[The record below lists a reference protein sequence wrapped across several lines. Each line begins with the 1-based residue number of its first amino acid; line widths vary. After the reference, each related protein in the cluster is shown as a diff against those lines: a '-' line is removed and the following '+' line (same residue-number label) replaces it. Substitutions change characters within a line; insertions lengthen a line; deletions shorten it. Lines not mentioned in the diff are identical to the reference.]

1 MRLYPDKIGPKQ
13 EIIGEYRMKFII
25 RTLIAALIVMTI
37 AASSAVF
44 AQKPPKAP
52 DYSIAMIKVNA
63 FDEAAGE
70 LSDAN
75 PEGGEVKSFFNDL
88 STSLFVWVA
97 IQGEAGSFEPGRMVS
112 VTVWEGKKIKM
123 TRNNVQIGLIGEKG
137 VYLVP
142 VYVYGSLCDDVK
154 ITARITGQKTKPSKT
169 VKIQFLCGE

>member
-1 MRLYPDKIGPKQ
+1 
-13 EIIGEYRMKFII
+13 MKNII
-25 RTLIAALIVMTI
+25 RTLTFALMLTMMAAT
-37 AASSAVF
+37 SAVF

-123 TRNNVQIGLIGEKG
+123 TRRNVQIGLIGEKG

-142 VYVYGSLCDDVK
+142 VYVYGSLCEDVK
-154 ITARITGQKTKPSKT
+154 ITATITGQKTKSSKT
-169 VKIQFLCGE
+169 VKIPFLCGE

>member
-1 MRLYPDKIGPKQ
+1 MKI
-13 EIIGEYRMKFII
+13 FI
-25 RTLIAALIVMTI
+25 RTLTVSLLLTTI
-37 AASSAVF
+37 AATSAVF

-75 PEGGEVKSFFNDL
+75 PDGGEVKSFFNDL

-112 VTVWEGKKIKM
+112 VTVWEGKRIKM
-123 TRNNVQIGLIGEKG
+123 TRNNVQIGLIGDKG
-137 VYLVP
+137 VYIVP
-142 VYVYGSLCDDVK
+142 VYVYGSLCDEVK
-154 ITARITGQKTKPSKT
+154 ITAKITGQKTKSSKT
-169 VKIQFLCGE
+169 VKIPFLCGE

>member
-1 MRLYPDKIGPKQ
+1 
-13 EIIGEYRMKFII
+13 MKNII
-25 RTLIAALIVMTI
+25 RMLVAALMFTTT

-44 AQKPPKAP
+44 AQKPKKAP
-52 DYSIAMIKVNA
+52 DYSVALIKVNA

-70 LSDAN
+70 LSDAI
-75 PEGGEVKSFFNDL
+75 PEVGEPKSFFNDL

-97 IQGEAGSFEPGRMVS
+97 ISGEAGSFEAGRMVS

-142 VYVYGSLCDDVK
+142 VYVYGPLCSEVK
-154 ITARITGQKTKPSKT
+154 ITARISGQKTASSKT
-169 VKIQFLCGE
+169 VKIPFECGE